1 MGIFNLRYTNDDWVI
16 FFSDLNDETCFSKL
30 KNESSLYDFLELVH
44 LYKALKFV
52 FSEFDVS
59 DVNYDERSIKDIL
72 TKKGNLL
79 LGIEKLLTQIKGK
92 SNEIYLANQE
102 NNEKKNRTKLRKMF
116 DKGDNDSLNQFLTQK
131 NGLLY
136 KIVTYFNLSLEE
148 YGLKKCNITE
158 KSYLFSDYDE
168 LKAKNFDIEHIV
180 KNQVQ
185 LQRIVFLF
193 FVLDYIV
200 MVEGNVDYI
209 YELPDIITKG
219 KKLHVRISYADIVYS
234 VLSNMCTQESREKF
248 DWIDKVQTN
257 YEKHFYKELVPI
269 ADDACYSKR
278 YHDDINEELLEIKE
292 FYKKSSLYDKI
303 CLKIKINEFLGTLKR
318 YESLLDKQEEVLKKS
333 KDLLDEMLNK
343 INANSYNA
351 YHDMIFFKITLE
363 KENLIQFFT
372 CSNCVVQDL
381 DVISNLSQREKLIK
395 FIERHFDEIKQYY
408 EIIIKY
414 QFDNIKGKKIISVCD
429 LVVILK
435 ILLCETEWYENKNR
449 HRLPL
454 FKLNHGNVKKE
465 HKSDKEM
472 YYYILYFVVKCH
484 YYFSLY
490 YQLECNVNSSKNQYL
505 LIKVK
510 DSYIDVMKGINNAV
524 KNILK

>member
-16 FFSDLNDETCFSKL
+16 FFSDLNDETCFNKL

-148 YGLKKCNITE
+148 YGLKKSNITE

-180 KNQVQ
+180 KKQVQ

-209 YELPDIITKG
+209 YELPDIITKD
-219 KKLHVRISYADIVYS
+219 KKLHVRISYAAIVYS
-234 VLSNMCTQESREKF
+234 ELLDMCTQKNREII
-248 DWIDKVQTN
+248 DRIDKVQTN

-269 ADDACYSKR
+269 ISDEYYSKL
-278 YHDDINEELLEIKE
+278 YHDDIHKELLEIKD

-303 CLKIKINEFLGTLKR
+303 CLKIKINELLGALKR
-318 YESLLDKQEEVLKKS
+318 YESLLDKQEVVLKKS
-333 KDLLDEMLNK
+333 KELLDDMLNK
-343 INANSYNA
+343 IDANSYNA
-351 YHDMIFFKITLE
+351 YRDMIYFKITLQ

-372 CSNCVVQDL
+372 NSNRVVRDL
-381 DVISNLSQREKLIK
+381 
-395 FIERHFDEIKQYY
+395 
-408 EIIIKY
+408 
-414 QFDNIKGKKIISVCD
+414 G
-429 LVVILK
+429 
-435 ILLCETEWYENKNR
+435 
-449 HRLPL
+449 
-454 FKLNHGNVKKE
+454 
-465 HKSDKEM
+465 
-472 YYYILYFVVKCH
+472 
-484 YYFSLY
+484 
-490 YQLECNVNSSKNQYL
+490 
-505 LIKVK
+505 
-510 DSYIDVMKGINNAV
+510 V
-524 KNILK
+524 KNDLKH